1 MSKDIK
7 IKDDFALRQ
16 AINNAEIA
24 LNKSYLSNL
33 YNADIVDML
42 NNDIDLNDTVRFYD
56 ITQIVIN
63 KNENMRDKL
72 SNVFQSVW
80 NTNGS
85 ILLYIKGAKEKVKIS
100 LGIKNILF
108 DKNNKD
114 KSIDYTLLLSEM
126 LEKNLKANFPGTRS
140 KLMNKNELQNIVNQI
155 EQSSAISCVSD
166 IAALQSEEENK
177 DRIFIQGIEKLI
189 DAMNGEEYSMLL
201 IADPV
206 SLQELKQAKF
216 ALENLYSSLV
226 PYSESE
232 YTYGENESQALNQ
245 SLSQGMTHAITQSTT
260 DTITYTTG
268 TSHSETT
275 STSHTETSG
284 SNISGAAVGMAAG
297 AALGSVVP
305 GIGTVAGAMVG
316 GMLGSSFSSNESQSD
331 TTSHSKTDTT
341 TKSTSHAKG
350 TTQGTSDAISQT
362 ATQGQTDTRGINR
375 GIQIKF
381 ENHSIKRMLEKIDET
396 LKRYDECADLG
407 MWNCA
412 MYCISDNQYI
422 SQMVANTYQS
432 LIRGKNSSLQNGTI
446 ITWNKLP
453 EIANY
458 LKCMKHPR
466 FNTNGFEVTPA
477 TLISSLE
484 LSLHAG
490 LPNKSVAGIPVIECA
505 EFGRSIAKFDL
516 CDDKNSIEL
525 GEIFHMHES
534 ASSPVKLD
542 SKSLCSHTFI
552 TGSTGSGKSNT
563 VYKILENLPSEVKF
577 LIIEPAKGEYKNI
590 FGGKAGVSVYGTNPN
605 LSELLK
611 INPFSFPKEIH
622 VLEHIDRLIEIFNVC
637 WPMYAAM
644 PAVLKD
650 AVEKSYEDAGWDLT
664 NSTNAY
670 GENLYPEFADVA
682 RNIKGII
689 DSSEYD
695 AENKGAYKGS
705 LLTRLKSLTN
715 GLNGLIFN
723 RNEISN
729 QELFDKNV
737 IVDIS
742 RVGSAETKSL
752 IMGVLVLKLQEYRM
766 SSASMNSNLKHITV
780 LEEAHNLLKRTS
792 TEQSS
797 ESANLIG
804 KSVEM
809 LTNAIAEMRTY
820 GEGFII
826 ADQAPALLD
835 MAVIRNTNTKIIM
848 RLPDQDDR
856 ELVGKAAN
864 LNDDQITELAKLPCG
879 VAAVYQNEWIESVL
893 CKIGHFAKPSKYEY
907 TPKEKSDK
915 NYDVNKALE
924 ITELIFSGKSLS
936 LDEIKEFN
944 STLQNFELSASA
956 MVLLNKIAKNGTK
969 SPSITKI
976 APAISALF
984 PQLKEVAIKIVSKST
999 FVDEW
1004 DRALNEII
1012 ECEISQTLDMQTKL
1026 DIKQCIITD
1035 YVYNE
1040 LGDLE
1045 KLQEWAKG
1053 GF

>member
-1 MSKDIK
+1 MSNDIK
-7 IKDDFALRQ
+7 IQDDFALQQ

-33 YNADIVDML
+33 YNANILDISDD
-42 NNDIDLNDTVRFYD
+42 NIDLNDFVRFYN

-72 SNVFQSVW
+72 SNVFQAVW
-80 NTNGS
+80 NTKGS
-85 ILLYIKGAKEKVKIS
+85 ILLYIKGTKEKVEIS

-108 DKNNKD
+108 DKNHKND
-114 KSIDYTLLLSEM
+114 SVDYTRLLSEM
-126 LEKNLKANFPGTRS
+126 LEKNLKANFPGTKS
-140 KLMNKNELQNIVNQI
+140 ELMREDKLQNIAKQI

-201 IADPV
+201 IADPI
-206 SLQELKQAKF
+206 SIQELKQAKF

-232 YTYGENESQALNQ
+232 YSYGENESQALNQ
-245 SLSQGMTHAITQSTT
+245 SLSLGMTHTITQSTT
-260 DTITYTTG
+260 DTITHTTG

-275 STSHTETSG
+275 GTSHTETSG
-284 SNISGAAVGMAAG
+284 YNISGAAAGMAAG
-297 AALGSVVP
+297 AALGSAVPVV
-305 GIGTVAGAMVG
+305 GTAVGAMAG
-316 GMLGSSFSSNESQSD
+316 GMIGSSFSVNKSQSD
-331 TTSHSKTDTT
+331 TTNYSETDTT
-341 TKSTSHAKG
+341 TESTSHAKG
-350 TTQGTSDAISQT
+350 ITKGSSDAISQT
-362 ATQGQTDTRGINR
+362 ATQGQTDTKGANR
-375 GIQIKF
+375 SIQIKF

-412 MYCISDNQYI
+412 MYCMSDNQYT

-432 LIRGKNSSLQNGTI
+432 LIRGKNSSLQNGS
-446 ITWNKLP
+446 ITTWGKSDK
-453 EIANY
+453 ITDY
-458 LKCMKHPR
+458 LKHMKHPR
-466 FNTNGFEVTPA
+466 FDTNGLKVTPG

-505 EFGRSIAKFDL
+505 QFGRSIARYDL
-516 CDDKNSIEL
+516 SDDTNSIEL
-525 GEIFHMHES
+525 GEIFHMQKCES
-534 ASSPVKLD
+534 LAVKLA

-577 LIIEPAKGEYKNI
+577 LVIEPAKGEYKNI
-590 FGGKAGVSVYGTNPN
+590 FGGKAGVSVYGTNPS
-605 LSELLK
+605 LTELLR
-611 INPFSFPKEIH
+611 INPFSFPKQIH

-650 AVEKSYEDAGWDLT
+650 AVEKSYEDAGWDLSS
-664 NSTNAY
+664 STNAY
-670 GENLYPEFADVA
+670 GQNLYPEFADVA

-715 GLNGLIFN
+715 GLNGLIFS
-723 RNEISN
+723 RDEISN
-729 QELFDKNV
+729 EALFDKNV
-737 IVDIS
+737 IADIS
-742 RVGSAETKSL
+742 RVGSSETKSL

-766 SSASMNSNLKHITV
+766 SSADMNSDLKHITV

-809 LTNAIAEMRTY
+809 LTNAVAEMRTY

-879 VAAVYQNEWIESVL
+879 VAAVYQNEWIEPVL
-893 CKIGHFAKPSKYEY
+893 CKIGEFTKASKYEY
-907 TPKEKSDK
+907 TPKEKVDK
-915 NYDVNKALE
+915 SYDINKALK
-924 ITELIFSGKSLS
+924 ITKLIFSDKSLT
-936 LDEIKEFN
+936 LDEINELN
-944 STLQNFELSASA
+944 LELQNFELSASVR
-956 MVLLNKIAKNGTK
+956 VLLNKIVKNGTK
-969 SPSITKI
+969 SPSISKI

-984 PQLKEVAIKIVSKST
+984 PQLKQIAIQVVSKST

-1004 DRALNEII
+1004 DETLNEAI
-1012 ECEISQTLDMQTKL
+1012 EKEMISIDAQTKL
-1026 DIKQCIITD
+1026 DIKQCILTD

-1040 LGDLE
+1040 LGDVQKLE
-1045 KLQEWAKG
+1045 EWTQKRL
-1053 GF
+1053 